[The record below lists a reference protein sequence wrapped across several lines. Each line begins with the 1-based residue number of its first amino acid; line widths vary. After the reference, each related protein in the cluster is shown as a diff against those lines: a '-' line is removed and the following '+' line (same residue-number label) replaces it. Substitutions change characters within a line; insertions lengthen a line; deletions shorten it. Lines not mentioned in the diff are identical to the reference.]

1 MYEVL
6 LRGRRNLE
14 GTAFTGQEIDEK
26 CVQEFRMSGRV
37 IGEIEF

>member
-14 GTAFTGQEIDEK
+14 EPAFTGQEIDEK
-26 CVQEFRMSGRV
+26 CVREFRTSGRI